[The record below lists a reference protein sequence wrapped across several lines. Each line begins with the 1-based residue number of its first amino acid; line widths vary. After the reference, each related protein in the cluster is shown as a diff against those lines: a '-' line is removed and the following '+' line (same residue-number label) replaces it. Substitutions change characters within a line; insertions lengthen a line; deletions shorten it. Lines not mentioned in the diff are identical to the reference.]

1 MSADVHTLDKLVHS
15 LDVDVI
21 RDLLQRAGY
30 RAEIVT
36 DTDGARLVRSSTG
49 GLAFH
54 VRLADALSGE
64 PSTFAAS
71 NIFAAL
77 QVQGALPLSII
88 NRWNASKR
96 YARLYLAGDVLM
108 LDMDISVLGGVTA
121 AHLHALILLWDRLVQ
136 DLLGY
141 LREAVA
147 GLAAKEIAPPP
158 AAAVAPSQDTDARRA
173 ASG

>member
-1 MSADVHTLDKLVHS
+1 MSADERALDKLVHS
-15 LDVDVI
+15 LDADAI
-21 RDLLQRAGY
+21 RDLFQRAGY

-54 VRLADALSGE
+54 VRLADPLSGDT
-64 PSTFAAS
+64 PTFAAA

-77 QVQGALPLSII
+77 QVQGTLPLSIV

-96 YARLYLAGDVLM
+96 YARLYLAGDVIM
-108 LDMDISVLGGVTA
+108 LDMDISVLGGVTMS
-121 AHLHALILLWDRLVQ
+121 HLPAQVLLWDRLVQ
-136 DLLGY
+136 DLLRY

-147 GLAAKEIAPPP
+147 GLAANEGSPAPVDVMPDMNE
-158 AAAVAPSQDTDARRA
+158 SRA
-173 ASG
+173 ASA